1 MCHRGP
7 WGLSIYTFSH
17 CGMLSKARRVRW
29 PSVLGGTAA
38 APPVTG
44 TTAPPRSTFIWCLGF
59 GFRVLGS
66 RFSLGHSGLRD
77 VCLFFFAWAFSFER
91 GFSIIGG
98 HEGRLDVV
106 QTHNQDTRATSL
118 R

>member
-1 MCHRGP
+1 MCHPGTM
-7 WGLSIYTFSH
+7 GVEYIHFSH

-38 APPVTG
+38 TPPVTG
-44 TTAPPRSTFIWCLGF
+44 TTAPRRSTLILCLGF

-77 VCLFFFAWAFSFER
+77 VCYFFAWALSFER

-98 HEGRLDVV
+98 HEDRLDVV